1 MLKTTACKFL
11 HVLQKIAKAAPGVKP
26 LIVLRR
32 NRDAG
37 RTGWSQR
44 TS

>member
-1 MLKTTACKFL
+1 MPKTTACKIL

-26 LIVLRR
+26 LIMLRR

-37 RTGWSQR
+37 RIGCRQR
-44 TS
+44 T